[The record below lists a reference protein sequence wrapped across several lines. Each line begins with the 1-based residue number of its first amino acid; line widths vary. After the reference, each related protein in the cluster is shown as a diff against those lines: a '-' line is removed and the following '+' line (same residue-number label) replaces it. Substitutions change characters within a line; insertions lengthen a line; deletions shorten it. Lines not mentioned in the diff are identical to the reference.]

1 MTNALSLVV
10 VPADGQ
16 YDIEGAIAQLKPL
29 PRGKAAKAKATV
41 KPVNCAPKAAKLP
54 TSEQLDE
61 FRFSAFNASI
71 NRRRMAAN
79 LLKVLGVSPAVEAF
93 DLATGALREGYVAGA
108 LAKRVNVDLTVVETR
123 KLFARASTLVNQFAS
138 FTSKSVPE
146 GKLGRRNET
155 EEKACKSAASSISQ
169 LLALVGIVN
178 PHKETNGGGSSADTR
193 KPRQPVANNDT
204 APAVEAAPVAEVVL
218 GKGKSFAEL
227 LAYYSTQAKAM
238 SRTYNNNVKAKPERE
253 GDMLKLAALVGDFA
267 AGIAK
272 LNAK

>member
-41 KPVNCAPKAAKLP
+41 KPLDCAPKAAKLP
-54 TSEQLDE
+54 SAEQLDE

-71 NRRRMAAN
+71 NRQRLAAS
-79 LLKVLGVSPAVEAF
+79 LLKALGVSPSVESF
-93 DLATGALREGYVAGA
+93 DLVTGALRVGYVAGS
-108 LAKRVNVDLTVVETR
+108 LIKRVSVDLSVVETR
-123 KLFARASTLVNQFAS
+123 KLFARASALINQFAS

-193 KPRQPVANNDT
+193 KPRQPVADA
-204 APAVEAAPVAEVVL
+204 APAVEAKPEQLVL
-218 GKGKSFAEL
+218 GKVKTFAEL
-227 LAYYSTQAKAM
+227 LSYCTTQATAM
-238 SRTYNNNVKAKPERE
+238 SRSMNANAKIK
-253 GDMLKLAALVGDFA
+253 GDRAGDALALAALVGDFA

>member
-1 MTNALSLVV
+1 MNNASTSNALVLVG
-10 VPADGQ
+10 GQ
-16 YDIEGAIAQLKPL
+16 FDLEGAIANLKPL
-29 PRGKAAKAKATV
+29 PRGKAAKATV

-71 NRRRMAAN
+71 NRQRLAAS
-79 LLKVLGVSPAVEAF
+79 LLKALGVSPSVESF
-93 DLATGALREGYVAGA
+93 DLVTGALRVGYVAGS
-108 LAKRVNVDLTVVETR
+108 LIKRVSVDLSVVETR
-123 KLFARASTLVNQFAS
+123 KLFARASALINQFAS

-146 GKLGRRNET
+146 GKLGRRNEP

-204 APAVEAAPVAEVVL
+204 APAVEAKPEQLVL
-218 GKGKSFAEL
+218 GKVKTFAEL
-227 LAYYSTQAKAM
+227 LSYCTTQATAM
-238 SRTYNNNVKAKPERE
+238 SRSINPNTKLKPERA